1 MASSKPPAGLGRRGT
16 AFWKD
21 VTNAYD
27 IERPDEVALLTEACR
42 ILSLCDDLREAV
54 ARDGYTTTGST
65 GQMVAHPL
73 LTELRANRSEL
84 RHVLRQLGLP
94 TPDSPEGDE

>member
-1 MASSKPPAGLGRRGT
+1 MASSDPPTDLGRRGT
-16 AFWKD
+16 AFWKE
-21 VTNAYD
+21 VTAAYD
-27 IERPDEVALLTEACR
+27 IDRPDEVALLTEACR
-42 ILSLCDDLREAV
+42 ILSLCDALREV
-54 ARDGYTTTGST
+54 VERDGYTSAGST

-94 TPDSPEGDE
+94 SPEEGDDT

>member
-1 MASSKPPAGLGRRGT
+1 MASPKTPAGLGKRGT
-16 AFWKD
+16 AFWKE
-21 VTNAYD
+21 VTGSYV
-27 IERPDEVALLTEACR
+27 IERPDEVALLVEACR
-42 ILSLCDDLREAV
+42 ILSLCDSLREAV
-54 ARDGYTTTGST
+54 ERDGFTTAGST

-94 TPDSPEGDE
+94 TPEGEQ